1 MVNSIAILFLCG
13 LGLISAEQLKD
24 DLLRVHYHLNLLK
37 DTLNRNIDYDNIDTR
52 VFGTDETKCQA
63 DMTELLAGLKASSY
77 WALRMLDSWG
87 SLPSGLLYGT
97 FYDLGN
103 FDECLTIHQ
112 QISGSQTIH
121 GKYCFLAVP
130 LKDVI
135 DTGITSLE
143 GMQIKMAS
151 CFPAS
156 CSSTEMEK
164 FAGQFYQSVFKTN
177 KSIDIT
183 IDETGCQ
190 TSDPE
195 PWDGLTIFAIVI
207 LSLLTLIVTCCT
219 FYDYFLCENQK
230 QLPALVKIISAR
242 ANSRALFRLID
253 GSSNPNVI
261 ECLHGIRC
269 LSLIWVVYL
278 HEHMYSLISPNINFT
293 YALLWLEKPMASFFV
308 HGYFS
313 VDSFLFIGGLLVS
326 MTALRTME
334 KTKGKLNV
342 PMMYVHRIIR
352 ILPVLAMAILIY
364 VKLMPVVSGG
374 PLFKSG
380 FHGKEEC
387 VNGWYWDLLFI
398 QNYAT
403 QSVCLDQSWYLAVD
417 MQLYILSPLLL
428 IGLYKWGKRAAF
440 GIVTLVIL
448 LSACLFATQ
457 MVNHYTMSIKNGGGD
472 DEANAKLYLATHT
485 HAAPWLIGFLFG
497 YFLHLNRGKKFE
509 LSRLVVWSGW
519 ILCLAMIF
527 TSIFA
532 LYPSGKWSAPP
543 LPTVEESV
551 YYTLTRVG
559 WPLAMCWVVFACM
572 QGYGGLANSLLSTP
586 LWQPLSRLSYSV
598 FIWHMFVQEVNS
610 RNVRTSTYFSN
621 YRVMLNFWSDF
632 GISLVMSY
640 VLYLIIEAPIGGL
653 DALWRPSGNV
663 KPPAATQPILSS
675 VVEHK
680 NNGDESEN
688 KLAA

>member
-1 MVNSIAILFLCG
+1 MVNGIAILLLCG
-13 LGLISAEQLKD
+13 LGLIRADQLKD
-24 DLLRVHYHLNLLK
+24 ELQLLHHRLNLLPQ
-37 DTLNRNIDYDNIDTR
+37 NIDYDSIDIRVMETDDTR
-52 VFGTDETKCQA
+52 CQE
-63 DMTELLAGLKASSY
+63 DMTEILGGLKAGSY
-77 WALRMLDSWG
+77 WALKMLDSWG

-103 FDECLTIHQ
+103 FDECLEIHQ
-112 QISGSQTIH
+112 QISSSQTIQ
-121 GKYCFLAVP
+121 GKYCFMAVP
-130 LKDVI
+130 LKDVL

-143 GMQIKMAS
+143 SMQIKIAT

-156 CSSTEMEK
+156 CSASQMEK
-164 FAGQFYQSVFKTN
+164 FAGQLFKNVFNSSKTLE
-177 KSIDIT
+177 IT
-183 IDETGCQ
+183 IDEDGCQ
-190 TSDPE
+190 TSDRV
-195 PWDGLTIFAIVI
+195 PWDGLTIFTVVI
-207 LSLLTLIVTCCT
+207 LSLLTLIVTGCT
-219 FYDYFLCENQK
+219 LYDYFLCENQK
-230 QLPALVKIISAR
+230 KLPSLVKIISAR
-242 ANSRALFRLID
+242 ANSRALFRLVD

-261 ECLHGIRC
+261 DCLHGIRC
-269 LSLIWVVYL
+269 MSLIWVVFL
-278 HEHMYSLISPNINFT
+278 HEHMYSLISPNINFS
-293 YALLWLEKPMASFFV
+293 YALSWLEKPMASFFV

-403 QSVCLDQSWYLAVD
+403 ESCLDQSWYLAVD

-428 IGLYKWGKRAAF
+428 IALYKWGKKAAF
-440 GIVTLVIL
+440 GIVALVIL

-457 MVNHYTMSIKNGGGD
+457 MVNHYSMSIKNGGGD
-472 DEANAKLYLATHT
+472 DEANSKLYLATHT

-519 ILCLAMIF
+519 ILSLAMIF

-543 LPTVEESV
+543 LPTVEESL

-559 WPLAMCWVVFACM
+559 WPLSMWWVVFACM

-598 FIWHMFVQEVNS
+598 FIWHMFIQEVNS
-610 RNVRTSTYFSN
+610 RNVRTSTYFST
-621 YRVMLNFWSDF
+621 YSVMLNFWSDF

-640 VLYLIIEAPIGGL
+640 ALYLIIEAPIGGL
-653 DALWRPSGNV
+653 DALWRPTGNV
-663 KPPAATQPILSS
+663 KPPAAIQPILTS

-680 NNGDESEN
+680 IDGDETEN
-688 KLAA
+688 KLAAQSD